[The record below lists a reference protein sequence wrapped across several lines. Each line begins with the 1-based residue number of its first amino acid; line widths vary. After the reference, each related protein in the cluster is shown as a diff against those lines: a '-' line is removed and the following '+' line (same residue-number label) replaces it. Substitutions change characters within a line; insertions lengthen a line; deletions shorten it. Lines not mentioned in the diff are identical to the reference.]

1 MSVVLPIWTVGN
13 LTYKKTLLCL
23 HGKGARANA
32 RCAALQTAGYKVI
45 AVHDVAEALKVFV
58 SQTVDAVLLDS
69 SFGTGKKD
77 SPGVLMTSIRPHVP
91 IVVMRGERAYIP
103 NGIFAQIFRKRDGN
117 RALLRIVET
126 VVGPGSP
133 KQTAKSA
140 GR

>member
-1 MSVVLPIWTVGN
+1 MPIWTVGN
-13 LTYKKTLLCL
+13 LAYRKTLLCL
-23 HGKGARANA
+23 HRNGARADA

-91 IVVMRGERAYIP
+91 IVVMRGEKAYIP
-103 NGIFAQIFRKRDGN
+103 NGVFAQIFRKRDGN
-117 RALLRIVET
+117 HALLRILET
-126 VVGPGSP
+126 VVGPASP
-133 KQTAKSA
+133 KQKVKPA